1 MSEALGGPGAARIAY
16 ICPLLSPAEAAS
28 IDERDRARL
37 YARALQDLALIPIDR
52 LITILTTVAQISDV
66 RAARLVDALL
76 RTDDVRP
83 GADDLRRL
91 AESVREQLATRAR
104 YERESRSLLRA
115 AQRPPEADRLLR
127 AAPGAPG
134 VDAGRLLRPASRFD
148 DEPAPAPLVDES

>member
-28 IDERDRARL
+28 IDDRDRARL

-52 LITILTTVAQISDV
+52 LITIRTTVAQISDV
-66 RAARLVDALL
+66 RLVDALL
-76 RTDDVRP
+76 RTDDARP

-91 AESVREQLATRAR
+91 AERVRDQLATRAR

-115 AQRPPEADRLLR
+115 AQRPPEADQLLR